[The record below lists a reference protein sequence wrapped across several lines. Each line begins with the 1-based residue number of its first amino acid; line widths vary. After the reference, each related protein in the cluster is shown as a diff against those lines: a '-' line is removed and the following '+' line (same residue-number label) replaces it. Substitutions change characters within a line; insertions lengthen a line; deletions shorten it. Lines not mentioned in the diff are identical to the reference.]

1 MRKLETLLE
10 LWEYRC
16 EHYENGGLDRVIMD
30 WQTTVKE
37 KSTALDPVINKDIA
51 FAAESLLKPEPFT
64 TKILHQLL
72 LKQKDFR
79 VKFLERIGFKT
90 DLPDVRTEYH
100 EEIKDPEEIEKYT
113 NSYDISF
120 WEDDKLVCIVENKLD
135 ADFSDKKEYTENGN
149 KIKIPQQLERYC
161 KALVKYDTEEP
172 TLVTLTKFDEKD
184 NPKVIGAVNKTYK
197 TETGEK
203 RTVRFV
209 PLLWHEI
216 AKLVADYAVEGGERK
231 IFRQA
236 KELFY
241 SEYFLLHDNMSQK
254 ITRNY
259 RDVLIEKIE
268 SIAKEYQAEIICHR
282 SKNLGNRTIALRQ
295 KKYPEVDFCG
305 GLMALSIWFNSYSV
319 TGEKKHPQDKD
330 TPNQLTNKPFPFF
343 DITLKCYYQLED
355 KKIFEEDFDKITELK
370 QKGYEPLRSKSFYHG
385 SPKQEF
391 LYKSFAEVTG
401 NRISDEESLKE
412 QIYNADSELW
422 EFLKEEISAWQKI
435 VCNN

>member
-1 MRKLETLLE
+1 MKKINTLLE
-10 LWEYRC
+10 LWEFRC
-16 EHYENGGLDRVIMD
+16 KHYNEKGLDDEIMT
-30 WQTTVKE
+30 WQKVVKQKGE
-37 KSTALDPVINKDIA
+37 KPIPDIDPVIA

-100 EEIKDPEEIEKYT
+100 EKIKNYT

-120 WEDDKLVCIVENKLD
+120 WEDGKLVCIVENKLD
-135 ADFSDKKEYTENGN
+135 ADFSDKKEYTEDGN
-149 KIKIPQQLERYC
+149 KINNPQQLERYC
-161 KALVKYDTEEP
+161 QALVNHDAEEP
-172 TLVTLTKFDEKD
+172 TLVTLTKFDVKD
-184 NPKVIGAVNKTYK
+184 NPKVIDAVNKTYK
-197 TETGEK
+197 TKTGEK

-209 PLLWHEI
+209 PLLWYEI
-216 AKLVADYAVEGGERK
+216 AKLVADYAVEGGESK

-268 SIAKEYQAEIICHR
+268 SIAKEYQAEIICHI
-282 SKNLGNRTIALRQ
+282 SNYLGNRTIALRQ
-295 KKYPEVDFCG
+295 KKYPKVDFCG
-305 GLMALSIWFNSYSV
+305 GLMALSIWLDCYSI
-319 TGEKKHPQDKD
+319 TGGKNHPQDPDIPKE
-330 TPNQLTNKPFPFF
+330 LTNKAFPYF
-343 DITLKCYYQLED
+343 DITLRCYYQLED
-355 KKIFEEDFDKITELK
+355 KKIFEEDFDKIAELQK
-370 QKGYEPLRSKSFYHG
+370 KGYEPLCSKSRYHEG
-385 SPKQEF
+385 PKQKF
-391 LYKSFAEVTG
+391 LYKSFAEAKEI
-401 NRISDEESLKE
+401 RISDEESLKE
-412 QIYNADSELW
+412 QIDNNDSGLW